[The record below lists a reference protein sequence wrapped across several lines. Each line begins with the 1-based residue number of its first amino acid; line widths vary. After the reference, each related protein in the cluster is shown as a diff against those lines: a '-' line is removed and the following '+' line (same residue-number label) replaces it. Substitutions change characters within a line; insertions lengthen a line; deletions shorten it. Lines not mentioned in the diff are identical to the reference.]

1 MKGHQKQRKRIKPY
15 LAQLYQGNKGLFAV
29 TAAMRVVASFV
40 SLSVAW
46 LMQQIIDTI
55 AGAPGMRT
63 LTEIIIISLLVL
75 AVWMCS
81 EGIYFVMKPRF
92 MQRAIRQYK
101 AMAFERLTR
110 KSMASFSRESSADYI
125 SALTNDVTSLEN
137 NYLESLFTLI
147 ELAIMFFGAF
157 VMMLA
162 YSPMLTAVAVALSI
176 LPVFVSVLT
185 GNRLDKIE
193 RRVST
198 CNGSFVAM
206 VKDCLTG
213 FPVIK
218 SFKAEGAAER
228 LFHESSDA
236 LEKSKCQRRQV
247 SMAVQ
252 AMAQWAG
259 FITQFGVFLVGAYMV
274 FAGRAGITA
283 GVMMMFVQ
291 LMNYVITPIAQAP
304 SIFANRKAAL
314 ALVDKLAAALESNVR
329 DEGETLLPGA
339 IPAIR
344 LEHVTFGYAQGAPVL
359 QDISVC
365 FEQGKRYA
373 VVGAS
378 GSGKSTLLNLLMAAH
393 GGYEGRILY
402 GDQELRD
409 ISCESLYDAVSMV
422 QQSVFVFNA
431 SIRDNITMFS
441 PFPAERV
448 ERAISQS
455 GLSALIAE
463 RGEDYL
469 CGENGCGLSGGERQ
483 RIAIARSLLRGTPV
497 LLVDEATAALDKE
510 TAAYVVNAL
519 LNLRDLTQI
528 MVTHT
533 LDAEQLAR
541 YDSILAM
548 KDGRLVEMGD
558 FQTLMA
564 LRGYFYSLYTV
575 AQ

>member
-1 MKGHQKQRKRIKPY
+1 
-15 LAQLYQGNKGLFAV
+15 
-29 TAAMRVVASFV
+29 
-40 SLSVAW
+40 
-46 LMQQIIDTI
+46 
-55 AGAPGMRT
+55 
-63 LTEIIIISLLVL
+63 
-75 AVWMCS
+75 
-81 EGIYFVMKPRF
+81 
-92 MQRAIRQYK
+92 
-101 AMAFERLTR
+101 
-110 KSMASFSRESSADYI
+110 
-125 SALTNDVTSLEN
+125 
-137 NYLESLFTLI
+137 
-147 ELAIMFFGAF
+147 
-157 VMMLA
+157 
-162 YSPMLTAVAVALSI
+162 MLT
-176 LPVFVSVLT
+176 
-185 GNRLDKIE
+185 
-193 RRVST
+193 
-198 CNGSFVAM
+198 
-206 VKDCLTG
+206 
-213 FPVIK
+213 
-218 SFKAEGAAER
+218 
-228 LFHESSDA
+228 
-236 LEKSKCQRRQV
+236 
-247 SMAVQ
+247 
-252 AMAQWAG
+252 
-259 FITQFGVFLVGAYMV
+259 
-274 FAGRAGITA
+274 
-283 GVMMMFVQ
+283 
-291 LMNYVITPIAQAP
+291 
-304 SIFANRKAAL
+304 
-314 ALVDKLAAALESNVR
+314 
-329 DEGETLLPGA
+329 
-339 IPAIR
+339 
-344 LEHVTFGYAQGAPVL
+344 
-359 QDISVC
+359 
-365 FEQGKRYA
+365 
-373 VVGAS
+373 
-378 GSGKSTLLNLLMAAH
+378 NLLMAAH

-528 MVTHT
+528 MVKHT

>member
-1 MKGHQKQRKRIKPY
+1 MKKDQEQKQRMRPY
-15 LAQLYQGNKGLFAV
+15 IAQFYRGNRLLLTV

-55 AGAPGMRT
+55 AGTPGTRT
-63 LTEIIIISLLVL
+63 LREIVIISLIVL
-75 AVWMCS
+75 TVWVCS
-81 EGIYFVMKPRF
+81 EVVYLVMKPRF

-137 NYLESLFTLI
+137 NYLETIFTLI

-157 VMMLA
+157 VMMIA
-162 YSPMLTAVAVALSI
+162 YSPLLTAIAVAMSI
-176 LPVFVSVLT
+176 LPVAVSVLT
-185 GNRLDKIE
+185 GNRLEKIE
-193 RRVST
+193 RQVSN
-198 CNGSFVAM
+198 CNSGFVAM

-218 SFKAEGAAER
+218 SFKAEGAAAS
-228 LFHESSDA
+228 LFRESSDA

-252 AMAQWAG
+252 ALAQWAG

-274 FAGRAGITA
+274 FAGQEGVTA

-314 ALVDKLAAALESNVR
+314 ALVDKLARALESNVR
-329 DEGETLLPGA
+329 DEGEPLLPGT

-344 LEHVTFGYAQGAPVL
+344 LEHVSFGYAEGTPVL
-359 QDISVC
+359 RDINVC

-402 GDQELRD
+402 GEQELRD
-409 ISCESLYDAVSMV
+409 VSCESLYDVVSMV

-441 PFPAERV
+441 SFPAEQV

-510 TAAYVVNAL
+510 TAAHVVNEM
-519 LNLRDLTQI
+519 LNLRGLTQI

-533 LDAEQLAR
+533 LDAELLAR
-541 YDSILAM
+541 YDCILAM
-548 KDGRLVEMGD
+548 KDGRLVETGD

-564 LRGYFYSLYTV
+564 RKGYFYSLYTV